1 MIYDDIFSHNIS
13 VLSEYENFHLPNVK
27 NVNITFMLV
36 TLKHVFQFHMT
47 FLMSIVVR
55 NYRIVLNIDLKNK
68 LACRKIELT
77 QEQNVNIF

>member
-1 MIYDDIFSHNIS
+1 
-13 VLSEYENFHLPNVK
+13 
-27 NVNITFMLV
+27 MLV